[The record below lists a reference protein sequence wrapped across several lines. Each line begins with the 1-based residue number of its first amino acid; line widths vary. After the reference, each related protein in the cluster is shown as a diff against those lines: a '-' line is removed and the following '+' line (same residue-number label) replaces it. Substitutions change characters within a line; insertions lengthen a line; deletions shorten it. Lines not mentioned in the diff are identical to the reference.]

1 MDCILFILAHF
12 FLQITA
18 DFREFTSKNKMAGM
32 AKGGEVS
39 LAEMSEAL
47 RSMPQFKTQVS
58 QMSLHLAMCGRCFE
72 LQPDQEVGMLEKNR
86 AMG

>member
-1 MDCILFILAHF
+1 MLILSYYS
-12 FLQITA
+12 LQITA

-72 LQPDQEVGMLEKNR
+72 LQPDQVRGARMPQTR
-86 AMG
+86 MV